1 MFVSSVAM
9 YVAMRKATL
18 LKIHSY
24 YINLSNFLPPLI
36 FYLVLSVFLHPQLSL
51 SFYQISILVMMSILF
66 SYLGS
71 LFSIKSM
78 EIAPNPGYP
87 LTLSKSYV
95 IMTTI
100 LAVFLFHSILTFKAV
115 IAILL
120 IVFFSAL
127 IAINKSTIKHKT
139 NSLWV
144 AYAFGSFLCW
154 GMLSLTTKYLLTIG
168 VPVLTRLIYAMAIV
182 SILQIAEIK
191 IKKVSLNRLGWK
203 NGLFLILIGFFAATF
218 NYFMVV
224 GINLAP
230 NVGFVNAINASSIA
244 VVTLCSTLLFKD
256 DLTFKKIVGV
266 LGVTLGLILLVI

>member
-1 MFVSSVAM
+1 MFLSSVVM
-9 YVAMRKATL
+9 YVSMRKATL

-24 YINLSNFLPPLI
+24 YINLSNFLPPLV
-36 FYLVLSVFLHPQLSL
+36 FYLILAVFTHPKLSL
-51 SFYQISILVMMSILF
+51 SFIQFGIVVIVAIFF

-95 IMTTI
+95 IFTTI

-120 IVFFSAL
+120 IVAFSAL
-127 IAINKSTIKHKT
+127 IAINKPTVKHKS

-144 AYAFGSFLCW
+144 IYAFGSFFCW
-154 GMLSLTTKYLLTIG
+154 GMLSLSTKYLLTLG
-168 VPVLTRLIYAMAIV
+168 VPVLTRLIYVMAIV
-182 SILQIAEIK
+182 SILQISEIK
-191 IKKVSLNRLGWK
+191 IKKVSLHRLGWK
-203 NGLFLILIGFFAATF
+203 NGLFLIFIGLLSASF
-218 NYFMVV
+218 NYFQVL
-224 GINLAP
+224 GIDLAP

-244 VVTLCSTLLFKD
+244 VVTICSSILFKD
-256 DLTFKKIVGV
+256 DLTLKKIVGV
-266 LGVTLGLILLVI
+266 MGVTCGLILLVI